1 MLWNQAQSLA
11 TYTWPDVVKISYKRS
26 RFRVRHL
33 APPTPD
39 KKKRAVVVTDYE
51 AGECTMLVSASS
63 VCVVCACVRACVCM
77 YGVCCA
83 CVRACVRVC
92 MYGVC
97 LRACVRAWCVVCL
110 CASSLGAHV
119 FNPSS
124 FSVER
129 ICPSHTHTF
138 FHKYPYTLR
147 LQTSESQ

>member
-63 VCVVCACVRACVCM
+63 VCVVCACVRACVYVWC
-77 YGVCCA
+77 VL
-83 CVRACVRVC
+83 CVRAC
-92 MYGVC
+92 M
-97 LRACVRAWCVVCL
+97 RACVRAWCVVCL
-110 CASSLGAHV
+110 CAQYLSSLGAHV

-129 ICPSHTHTF
+129 ICP
-138 FHKYPYTLR
+138 YTYFR
-147 LQTSESQ
+147 S